1 MTEKPPDAAPAPAP
15 ALLTRLR
22 RGMADLRDIA
32 AHIFQ
37 RMAGDNLFGVA
48 AALTYT
54 SLLALVPL
62 IAIAVAVLT
71 AFPVFDDVRAQLQDF
86 LFNNFL
92 PDVGIVVQ
100 DYLTAFVGATGRLTA
115 MGVGGLAVTAL
126 MMLMTIE
133 QAFNTI
139 FRVARARG
147 VVARLLVYWTVLTLG
162 PLLIGVSF
170 SISSYLAAAGE
181 DILTDRAVS
190 MWTRVSWVVPSLL
203 TLGAF
208 TLLYATVPN
217 RMVRLRDALLGA
229 LVATTLFAGLR
240 YGFLLFV
247 ASAGTYQT
255 IYGAMA
261 ALPLFLMWMYLS
273 WAVVLAGAVITA
285 ALPEWRMR
293 RGPRLSG
300 GEVEARLAL
309 ALDIM
314 AALGRTQRF
323 GRGLART
330 RLLALTAAAEDTLID
345 VLDALHSAH
354 LLAPTAEGQWV
365 LTRPLADV
373 TLNDLLRVLGAG
385 VPSDPPAVRGEGW
398 AGPVHAAL
406 ARARA
411 AQKDALGMPLDQL
424 VLPRAAAA
432 TTDTSPTRLVG
443 R

>member
-1 MTEKPPDAAPAPAP
+1 MKDARSEPRDDGPAG
-15 ALLTRLR
+15 RLR
-22 RGMADLRDIA
+22 RVGADLRHFG
-32 AHIFQ
+32 AHLGQ

-71 AFPVFDDVRAQLQDF
+71 AFPVFDQVREQLQTF
-86 LFNNFL
+86 LFDNFL

-115 MGVGGLAVTAL
+115 LGVGGLAVTAL

-139 FRVARARG
+139 FRVSRARRLLS
-147 VVARLLVYWTVLTLG
+147 RLLVYWTVLTLG

-190 MWTRVSWVVPSLL
+190 MWTRVSWVLPYLL

-217 RMVRLRDALLGA
+217 RRVRVRDAAIGA
-229 LVATTLFAGLR
+229 LIGATLFAALR

-247 ASAGTYQT
+247 ANAGTYQT

-273 WAVVLAGAVITA
+273 WSVVLAGAVITA

-300 GEVEARLAL
+300 GEAESRLAL

-323 GRGLART
+323 GRGLPRG
-330 RLLALTAAAEDTLID
+330 RLLALTAAAEDVLVG
-345 VLDALHSAH
+345 VLDAMRGAH
-354 LLAPTAEGQWV
+354 LIARTAEGQWV
-365 LTRPLADV
+365 LTRPLADI
-373 TLNDLLRVLGAG
+373 TLNDLLRVIGAG
-385 VPSDPPAVRGEGW
+385 VPGDPPAVRGESW
-398 AGPVHAAL
+398 AAPVHAAL

-411 AQKDALGMPLDQL
+411 AQKEALGMPLDQL
-424 VLPRAAAA
+424 VLPQPPQPAGTEAAL
-432 TTDTSPTRLVG
+432 SPTRIVG